1 MKNKFIKWI
10 LNWAIRVGPE
20 ESQEAYLKKTKKIIA
35 ELYSTYNPAF
45 DGNKFDR
52 DMAEV
57 LFDIKYSYFEEGSI
71 IRPYEHLTNFY
82 TMAKEGNNSFLRA
95 SFFRVLRLNK
105 DREVKKL
112 LHILDRNTK

>member
-20 ESQEAYLKKTKKIIA
+20 ESQEAYLKKAEEIITG
-35 ELYSTYNPAF
+35 LYSTYNPAF
-45 DGNKFDR
+45 DGNKFDK
-52 DMAEV
+52 DMFKI
-57 LFDIKYSYFEEGSI
+57 LFNIKYYDPESVVI
-71 IRPYEHLTNFY
+71 PYEKLNSFY
-82 TMAKEGNNSFLRA
+82 EFAKEGNNSFLRNP
-95 SFFRVLRLNK
+95 FFRLLRVNK